1 MSLGICLNQSARLV
15 QYRARKQAAD
25 LLGGRLLTR
34 AVLYRCPNSE
44 NLQLDLQSNT
54 LHEFITVTQ
63 SSVSILRRWNMYCPN
78 CGAQAA
84 DETKYCRAC
93 GQSLTLISQAMMKS
107 LPVDDNDR
115 QKLEKAI
122 KNISLG
128 VGFLIVSIVAGILFG
143 EPINWFICFSTL
155 IAAMVWLSLGVAGI
169 LGRAISGSLPV
180 SSVDR

>member
-1 MSLGICLNQSARLV
+1 
-15 QYRARKQAAD
+15 
-25 LLGGRLLTR
+25 
-34 AVLYRCPNSE
+34 
-44 NLQLDLQSNT
+44 
-54 LHEFITVTQ
+54 
-63 SSVSILRRWNMYCPN
+63 MYCPN

-93 GQSLTLISQAMMKS
+93 GQSLTLIAQAMMKS

-169 LGRAISGSLPV
+169 LGRAISGSRPV
-180 SSVDR
+180 TSVDRVTVKETAPILSELPSGGAAGNLVGLTSPSGVTEVTTRNLEAGVGHLKDK

>member
-1 MSLGICLNQSARLV
+1 MAI
-15 QYRARKQAAD
+15 
-25 LLGGRLLTR
+25 
-34 AVLYRCPNSE
+34 
-44 NLQLDLQSNT
+44 
-54 LHEFITVTQ
+54 TQ

-93 GQSLTLISQAMMKS
+93 GQSLTLIAQAMMKS

-128 VGFLIVSIVAGILFG
+128 TGFLIISIVIAALA
-143 EPINWFICFSTL
+143 PPPLNWAICFSTL
-155 IAAMVWLSLGVAGI
+155 IAAMVWLSLGVAGL
-169 LGRAISGSLPV
+169 LGRAISGSRPV
-180 SSVDR
+180 SSVDRVTGKETAPILSEPPSGGAAGDLVGLTLPSGVTEVTTRNLEAPAGHLKDK